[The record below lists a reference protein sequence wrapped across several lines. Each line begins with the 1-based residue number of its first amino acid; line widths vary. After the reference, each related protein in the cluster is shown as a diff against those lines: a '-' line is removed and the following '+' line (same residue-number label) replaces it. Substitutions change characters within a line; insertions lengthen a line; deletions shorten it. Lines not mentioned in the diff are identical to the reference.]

1 MVSRACKISVL
12 FTVCIILVGVFPA
25 PAANAQDSRQHSD
38 MMPLLEELVV
48 TARKREETV
57 LDAPLSITALGAD
70 QIEARKLRGP
80 HRPGGE
86 HAQRGPG

>member
-1 MVSRACKISVL
+1 MINHNSYFSPILAALVIMSGA
-12 FTVCIILVGVFPA
+12 FTPEPVG
-25 PAANAQDSRQHSD
+25 AQSSRQHSD
-38 MMPLLEELVV
+38 MVPLLEEVVV

-70 QIEARKLRGP
+70 QIEARK
-80 HRPGGE
+80 PGGE